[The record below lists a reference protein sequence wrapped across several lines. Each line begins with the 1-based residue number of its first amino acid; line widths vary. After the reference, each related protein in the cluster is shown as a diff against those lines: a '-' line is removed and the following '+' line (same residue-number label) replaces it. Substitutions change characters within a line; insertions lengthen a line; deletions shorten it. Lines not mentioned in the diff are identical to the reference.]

1 MLDKYYSLLLLLATV
16 LPANLAKANP
26 QPLSLADK
34 LLAQQNI
41 QDHETV
47 PASKGEIIVE
57 IEVRFVDK
65 QGNPTEGKTR
75 PDIITRE
82 FDFQPGDI
90 YDAEIARKGLERVNK
105 LVFVNQATL
114 TLEPAF
120 IFDLDRQES
129 SSEVDRVVMIV
140 TVEESNTFFFA
151 FGLTLQPPTALQGSA
166 RPTTVIPMSN
176 KANGLSSGVRFG
188 VLNLGGDNQ
197 ALTLGLE
204 GGQQNFGL
212 DLDYRKFIKH
222 DRGYAVNFFTRKG
235 VEPEFDGGDRD
246 VDLPGGDDPWV
257 DRLGGEVEFFR
268 PIVGDFQGAL
278 GVSYQLV
285 SVRNRA
291 FTSRL
296 NPVDELGNPLTI
308 SNDGQDELLTIN
320 FATALDRRNSKSNT
334 TKGYRFLFQTDQ
346 SIPVGDA
353 SILSN
358 RLAANYTQYLPLP
371 LFGFSEGARTLV
383 LNLQGGTIIGDL
395 PPYEAFNLGGS
406 SSVRG
411 YGGGELGTGRSFVQ
425 ATAEYRFPIF
435 SLNAFKEKLDVG
447 GTLFV
452 DYATDLGS
460 GDTVTGEPAIVRDKP
475 GHGLGYGAGLRTIT
489 PIGVVRL
496 EVGFNDRGDSEIIL
510 NIGDRF

>member
-1 MLDKYYSLLLLLATV
+1 MLYKMMNKYYFLLLFTTIW
-16 LPANLAKANP
+16 PANSATANP
-26 QPLSLADK
+26 QPFVSADS
-34 LLAQQNI
+34 LLAQPNI
-41 QDHETV
+41 QDNRTV
-47 PASKGEIIVE
+47 PNGNGKIIAE

-65 QGNPTEGKTR
+65 QGNPTEGKTQ

-82 FDFQPGDI
+82 FDLQPGDI
-90 YDAEIARKGLERVNK
+90 YDAEIARKGLEGVNK
-105 LVFVNQATL
+105 LVIVNKATL
-114 TLEPAF
+114 TLEPTF
-120 IFDLDRQES
+120 VFDDDLI
-129 SSEVDRVVMIV
+129 VMVV
-140 TVEESNTFFFA
+140 TVEENNNFFFG
-151 FGLTLQPPTALQGSA
+151 FGLTLEPPTALQGSA

-197 ALTLGLE
+197 ALSLGLE
-204 GGQQNFGL
+204 GGAQTIGL
-212 DLDYRKFIKH
+212 DLDYRNFVKH
-222 DRGYAVNFFTRKG
+222 DTGYAVNLFTRQG
-235 VEPEFDGGDRD
+235 VEPEFDGGERD

-257 DRLGGEVEFFR
+257 DRLGGGVEFFR
-268 PIVGDFQGAL
+268 PLVGDFQGAL

-308 SNDGQDELLTIN
+308 SDDGQDELLTIN
-320 FATALDRRNSKSNT
+320 LATALDRRDSKRNT

-353 SILSN
+353 SILYN
-358 RLAANYTQYLPLP
+358 RLAANYTQYVPLP

-383 LNLQGGTIIGDL
+383 VNLQGGTIIGDL

-411 YGGGELGTGRSFVQ
+411 YGGGELGTGRSFIQ

-447 GTLFV
+447 GTLFI

-475 GHGLGYGAGLRTIT
+475 GHGLGYGAGLRTLT
-489 PIGVVRL
+489 PIGIVRL
-496 EVGFNDRGDSEIIL
+496 EVGFNDRGDSEIIF